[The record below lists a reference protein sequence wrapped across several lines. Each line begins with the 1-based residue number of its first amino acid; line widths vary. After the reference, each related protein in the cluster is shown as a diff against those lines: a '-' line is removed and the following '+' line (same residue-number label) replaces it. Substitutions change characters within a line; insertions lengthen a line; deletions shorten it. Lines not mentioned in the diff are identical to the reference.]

1 MLKVSTFIIFL
12 KNIYNDIIRVAD
24 EYSQNNYSH
33 LETRNGDTTHGEYF
47 VNLPDGRLQ
56 RVVYTVAGDG
66 DAGYVAEVTYEGEP
80 QYPPPQFVGY
90 GQ

>member
-1 MLKVSTFIIFL
+1 MLDL
-12 KNIYNDIIRVAD
+12 KFKNSYEINIRVAD
-24 EYSQNNYSH
+24 EYSQNNYCHS
-33 LETRNGDTTHGEYF
+33 ETRNGDTTQGEYF

-66 DAGYVAEVTYEGEP
+66 GYVAEVTYEGEP